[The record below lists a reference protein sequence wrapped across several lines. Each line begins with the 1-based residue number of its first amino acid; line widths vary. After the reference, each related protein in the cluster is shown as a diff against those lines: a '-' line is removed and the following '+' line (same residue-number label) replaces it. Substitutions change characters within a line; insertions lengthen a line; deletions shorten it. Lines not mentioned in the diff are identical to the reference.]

1 MLQRVLT
8 GLIAAA
14 AFSSGMMAP
23 ASATVYDPQGDFLA
37 TYTGPQNGD
46 LDALSASAY
55 FNGGSF
61 RLSSVQNGTVGATS
75 GSLYVWGIN
84 RGAGIPRLTFG
95 APSVGAGV
103 LFDAVAV
110 LFPNG
115 TGRVATFPA
124 MGAPV
129 ITPLSS
135 GAVTV
140 GGATISGLVPAS
152 LLPSRGFAFE
162 DYTFTMWI
170 RKRVNPALDG
180 TNAELADFI
189 PDASG
194 FTASVPEPTSWA
206 MLIVGFGLSGAVLR
220 RRRTVVVAA

>member
-1 MLQRVLT
+1 MIRRSK
-8 GLIAAA
+8 AALA
-14 AFSSGMMAP
+14 VVALLSLPVSVP
-23 ASATVYDPQGDFLA
+23 AATVSDPQGDFLA

-55 FNGGSF
+55 FNGSSF
-61 RLSSVQNGTVGATS
+61 RLSSVQNGMVGATS

-84 RGAGIPRLTFG
+84 RGAGTPRLSFG
-95 APSVGAGV
+95 SPSVGTGV

-115 TGRVATFPA
+115 TGRVAAFPA

-135 GAVTV
+135 AAVTV
-140 GGATISGLVPAS
+140 DGTSISGLIPVG

-162 DYTFTMWI
+162 DYTFTMWV
-170 RKRVNPALDG
+170 RKRENPALDG

-194 FTASVPEPTSWA
+194 FTASVPEPASWA

-220 RRRTVVVAA
+220 RRPVLIAA